1 MTSSN
6 AVRPLLVA
14 GLMVLSSMAGCI
26 STDDA
31 STDDSNTDD
40 TPIIIDNTTTP
51 VEPIIFGNVMVSTYH
66 VGELAKAVGGD
77 NIVVEYM
84 SQENIPVHDYE
95 PSLTDLVR
103 LQNSDLFLYHGLNLE
118 PWVESTLSSM
128 ENAPPSFMTHT
139 MPSGE
144 TTLDYDSILISNLCD
159 LLSEGP
165 YEATTLGEMPHDDH
179 DQHDDHHDEGV
190 ETHGGH
196 TGDDDHDDH
205 DDHEEHGHAEPEK
218 EFTNPSEC
226 PAETTIQVFHMEK
239 GEHLLEFE
247 SDHEEDFNMAA
258 LKMLGGHAHGH
269 HHGHGS
275 GPFEWAGIFS
285 INDDT
290 HTWTMEKVDGSYAD
304 PSMRVVLI
312 PTDTPTEET
321 MHSLESGVEALI
333 EGDACTVVEDGESM
347 TPVDGGSCFEWHV
360 GSGDIST
367 FTINTAGISGLA
379 AYTAHSPYEF
389 EATQHY
395 LKDSAGNDVEHI
407 AEEGGGGHGDHGDHG
422 DDHDDHGDED
432 GHGDHDGHDEGY
444 CHNLDT
450 HENYESTEEECA
462 NAGHMWTEGE
472 GHEDH
477 EGGMCHNTGT
487 HENYESTEEDCAN
500 AGHVWMDNEHHD
512 HDLPEIH
519 ADRVVHTLSFPED
532 MVCYDMGTHTINQT
546 LDNEA
551 DCTGAGLM
559 WTAANS
565 GPGGHGD
572 EGHHTGYLSI
582 HIEEEGDYGFAFPN
596 DIDFFILTEPAAP
609 YEWAGIFESSDS
621 THNWNMQSVAGE
633 DGTLAYADPSM
644 RIVVIPTQS
653 PNEETMHSLEG
664 SAGDMIEG
672 DSCIILEDGGT
683 MTPIA
688 ENGSCFELH
697 VGPSDDSSW
706 TMDTQG
712 MAGFAVF
719 TAHSP
724 YEFERDMHYLQ
735 DSAGADV
742 EPIAEESSG
751 AHDHDHGG
759 HGDDHGDEGESEIEA
774 GEDEEAFDYD
784 PHSWLDPL
792 SFNEQLN
799 LVKEKLTMTFPE
811 GAEIFATNA
820 AAYSTE
826 LVQLHTEF
834 VDAFGDQGTC
844 AAAGLNPSFVANH
857 NAYSYIS
864 KRYGVDIMTVHG
876 LDPEGEPSPA
886 EVAEVVDHIKEEG
899 ITVLYVEEY
908 TDQTA
913 VQSIVEETG
922 VQIKI
927 LYTMEMR
934 PSDSDDDYISMMN
947 KNVQNMISGIG
958 C

>member
-1 MTSSN
+1 MGMISN
-6 AVRPLLVA
+6 NAARPLLVA
-14 GLMVLSSMAGCI
+14 SLMVLSSMAGCI

-31 STDDSNTDD
+31 NIDDS
-40 TPIIIDNTTTP
+40 TTTP
-51 VEPIIFGNVMVSTYH
+51 AEPVIFGNVMVSTYH
-66 VGELAKAVGGD
+66 VGELAKGVGGD

-84 SQENIPVHDYE
+84 SQDNIPVHDYE

-128 ENAPPSFMTHT
+128 DNAPPSFMTHT
-139 MPSGE
+139 MPLGE

-165 YEATTLGEMPHDDH
+165 YEATILGEMTHDDH
-179 DQHDDHHDEGV
+179 DQHDDHHDEEV

-196 TGDDDHDDH
+196 TGDDNHDNHDNHDDH

-239 GEHLLEFE
+239 GEHVLEFE

-258 LKMLGGHAHGH
+258 LKMLGGHAHHH
-269 HHGHGS
+269 HHG
-275 GPFEWAGIFS
+275 
-285 INDDT
+285 
-290 HTWTMEKVDGSYAD
+290 DG
-304 PSMRVVLI
+304 
-312 PTDTPTEET
+312 
-321 MHSLESGVEALI
+321 
-333 EGDACTVVEDGESM
+333 
-347 TPVDGGSCFEWHV
+347 
-360 GSGDIST
+360 
-367 FTINTAGISGLA
+367 
-379 AYTAHSPYEF
+379 
-389 EATQHY
+389 
-395 LKDSAGNDVEHI
+395 
-407 AEEGGGGHGDHGDHG
+407 
-422 DDHDDHGDED
+422 HDDHGDED
-432 GHGDHDGHDEGY
+432 GHDDHDGHDEGF
-444 CHNLDT
+444 CHNPDTHENYESTEEDCASAGHMWTEGEGHDDHEGDMCHNTTT

-462 NAGHMWTEGE
+462 NAGHVWME
-472 GHEDH
+472 HEDH
-477 EGGMCHNTGT
+477 
-487 HENYESTEEDCAN
+487 
-500 AGHVWMDNEHHD
+500 D
-512 HDLPEIH
+512 HGLPEIH

-532 MVCYDMGTHTINQT
+532 MVCYDMSTHTINQT

-572 EGHHTGYLSI
+572 EEHHTGYLSI

-609 YEWAGIFESSDS
+609 FEWAGIFELSDS
-621 THNWNMQSVAGE
+621 THNWNMQAVAGE
-633 DGTLAYADPSM
+633 DGTLVYADPSM
-644 RIVVIPTQS
+644 RVVVIPTQS
-653 PNEETMHSLEG
+653 PNEPIMHSLEG

-697 VGPSDDSSW
+697 VGLGDDSSW

-751 AHDHDHGG
+751 SHDHDHGG

-820 AAYSTE
+820 AAYSME

-844 AAAGLNPSFVANH
+844 VAAGLNPSFVANH

-886 EVAEVVDHIKEEG
+886 EVAEVIDHIKEEG
-899 ITVLYVEEY
+899 ITVLYVEEF